1 MWHAS
6 DQVQCPVSRT
16 EHNNPGKRTIHIV
29 KPSCATV
36 VSADD
41 TTSVVRPSSTP
52 DNGQASTG
60 TSCSNGS
67 QINTCEDGWTLVKSK
82 PQKYNSNF
90 VGITSVHSGTLSK
103 MQELKSSIPRKQLG
117 IEDLG

>member
-1 MWHAS
+1 MSTLPLKACRA
-6 DQVQCPVSRT
+6 Q
-16 EHNNPGKRTIHIV
+16 KRLVKDV

-36 VSADD
+36 VSVDN
-41 TTSVVRPSSTP
+41 TTSVVCPLYTP

-60 TSCSNGS
+60 TSCSVGS

-103 MQELKSSIPRKQLG
+103 MQELKSPTPGSN
-117 IEDLG
+117 